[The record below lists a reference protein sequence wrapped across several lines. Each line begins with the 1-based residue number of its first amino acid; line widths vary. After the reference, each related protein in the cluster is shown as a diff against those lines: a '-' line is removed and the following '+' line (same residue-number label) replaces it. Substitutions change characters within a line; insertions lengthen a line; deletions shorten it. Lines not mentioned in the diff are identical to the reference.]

1 MVLVSAGQFL
11 MGCNPDVDPLGD
23 AYPDAANVPRTCEDE
38 LYPAV
43 PYRKVDLHGFWI
55 DRTEVTKAEYRK
67 CIDADVCTP
76 PLEWDMEDDDGTQ
89 TLVPTPDDRPAGGL
103 TWNQASTFCGWV
115 GKRLPTEAEWEK
127 TARGTDGRKYP
138 WGDSPEPDCTL
149 AYHILWTPEGNMGCS
164 ETRLAAVGSLPA
176 NTSPFGAVDMVGN
189 VEEWTLDALGSYADL
204 PDTNPLQTGGPDRI
218 RRGCSFQCPTVGGGG
233 YILRASYRFVG
244 GADSTWEFLS
254 QGVRCARD
262 E

>member
-23 AYPDAANVPRTCEDE
+23 AYPDAANVPRTCEAE
-38 LYPAV
+38 SRPAV

-76 PLEWDMEDDDGTQ
+76 PLEWDMEYDDGTQ

-103 TWNQASTFCGWV
+103 TWNQATTFCEWV

-127 TARGTDGRKYP
+127 AARGTDGRKYP
-138 WGDSPEPDCTL
+138 WGDSPEPDCGL
-149 AYHILWTPEGNMGCS
+149 AIHIWDSPEGSVGCS

-176 NTSPFGAVDMVGN
+176 NTSPFGAVDMAGN